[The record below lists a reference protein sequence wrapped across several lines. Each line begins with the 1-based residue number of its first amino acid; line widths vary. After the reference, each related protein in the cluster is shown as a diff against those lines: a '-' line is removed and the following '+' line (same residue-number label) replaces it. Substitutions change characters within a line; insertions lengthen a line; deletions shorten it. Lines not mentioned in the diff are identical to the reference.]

1 MSAQSGGTT
10 QRSALMPAGLDFAI
24 RMPSSRIAYQG
35 SWSQRN
41 CIRPARVCCWHLADN
56 SVAPALG
63 RYWSNNGHWPG
74 LARNASVVND
84 PKQTFASDPRCLTVR
99 AVAGPLGSRNQR
111 EELMLRFCHLSPLAV
126 LAAFLGF
133 AAPLHAQ
140 SIIDE
145 WPSVQAPPAPEL
157 TSVTVDPKT
166 TALLMLD

>member
-24 RMPSSRIAYQG
+24 RMPNSRIAYQG

-84 PKQTFASDPRCLTVR
+84 PKRT
-99 AVAGPLGSRNQR
+99 
-111 EELMLRFCHLSPLAV
+111 LAV
-126 LAAFLGF
+126 QCSNGF
-133 AAPLHAQ
+133 DADFSPFQ
-140 SIIDE
+140 STRLSRYD
-145 WPSVQAPPAPEL
+145 V
-157 TSVTVDPKT
+157 
-166 TALLMLD
+166 